1 MPVHKQIYKSG
12 EEVWYFE
19 FNLPGSTREERVR
32 VSESGFKKKQ
42 EAIYREAD
50 RRKEEKEKR
59 ERAAAGS
66 TVVAPLPK
74 TLSELLAEWFREHVH
89 VKLAPKTRERYVEQ
103 GAMLSREL
111 LEMALPDIKPMHLT
125 REWNR
130 LLKSGGR
137 HRKTKDPRPLGKKTV
152 SNVAGVLSSAFKF
165 AIKSDMLKANP
176 VIGSD
181 PPVPRKPK
189 GIGLS
194 MQHVDLLVVAA
205 SGPWCM
211 GMFLELCYAL
221 GARRGEV
228 LALRWT
234 DIRDGRATISRSL
247 CQTKQDGLQFK
258 SLKGAEETEAFR
270 VMAIPEETLVKL
282 EAHRKRQEQFR
293 QQFIETYRTD
303 LDLIFCNENGTLLK
317 PDSISASVSA
327 LFKRLKVQKPKG
339 GSVHLLRHTLAS
351 QLLDAGVGLPA
362 VSARLGHSS
371 IRTTSEIYSHM
382 IHGADDETVRKLEE
396 YQKRKR
402 ATGGQPQPPASIQ

>member
-1 MPVHKQIYKSG
+1 MPVHKRVYKSG

-42 EAIYREAD
+42 EAIDREAD

-74 TLSELLAEWFREHVH
+74 TLSELLAEWFREHVD
-89 VKLAPKTRERYVEQ
+89 VKLAPKTRERYHEQ
-103 GAMLSREL
+103 GAMLSQEL

-130 LLKSGGR
+130 LLKCGG
-137 HRKTKDPRPLGKKTV
+137 HYRKTKDPRPLSKKTV

-165 AIKSDMLKANP
+165 AIKSDMIKANP

-181 PPVPRKPK
+181 PPVPKKPK

-194 MQHVDLLVVAA
+194 MQQVDLLVAAA

-211 GMFLELCYAL
+211 PMFLELCYAL

-228 LALRWT
+228 LALRWS

-247 CQTKQDGLQFK
+247 CQTKQDGLLFK
-258 SLKGAEETEAFR
+258 SVKGHEEDEQER
-270 VMAIPEETLVKL
+270 IVGIPEDTLVKL
-282 EAHRKRQEQFR
+282 EVHRRRQNEFR

-303 LDLIFCNENGTLLK
+303 LDLIFANPNGTPLR
-317 PDSISASVSA
+317 PDSVSATVSA
-327 LFKRLKVQKPKG
+327 LFKRLKIVKPKG
-339 GSVHLLRHTLAS
+339 SSVHAFRHTLAS

-362 VSARLGHSS
+362 VSARLGHSN
-371 IRTTSEIYSHM
+371 IRTTSDIYSHM
-382 IHGADDETVRKLEE
+382 IHGADDETVHKLEE